1 MCGGRSCAIAART
14 QTASESA
21 PARKSRIV
29 RRAVALVYASRA
41 SYLLRPAAMRDNEDM
56 RGFVALQLGC
66 AALRRNRMRTLLTML
81 GMIIGV
87 AAVISIA
94 ARGAGGPEPIEA
106 RIASAGTNLLVV
118 LASNRTIGG
127 VRLGWA
133 RRAA

>member
-1 MCGGRSCAIAART
+1 
-14 QTASESA
+14 
-21 PARKSRIV
+21 
-29 RRAVALVYASRA
+29 
-41 SYLLRPAAMRDNEDM
+41 MRDNEDM

-94 ARGAGGPEPIEA
+94 ALGAGGRESIEA
-106 RIASAGTNLLVV
+106 RIASAGTNMLVV

>member
-41 SYLLRPAAMRDNEDM
+41 SYLLRPAALRDNEDM
-56 RGFVALQLGC
+56 RGFVALQRGW
-66 AALRRNRMRTLLTML
+66 AALRRNRMRALLPMRGML
-81 GMIIGV
+81 IGV
-87 AAVISIA
+87 AAVISMA
-94 ARGAGGPEPIEA
+94 ALGGGARESIEP
-106 RIASAGTNLLVV
+106 RITSAGTNMLVV
-118 LASNRTIGG
+118 RAGNRTIGG